1 MAISDPPTTTAP
13 PGTASR
19 SLTGSLGVGSII
31 FMVVAAAAPLTVVA
45 GSVPIGI
52 LAGNGSGYPA
62 TYLVSAAILA
72 FFAVGFVAMTPHVPQ
87 AGAFYSYISRGLGRP
102 LGLGAAMLALLTYV
116 TIQGAVFG
124 YVGQAIN
131 DLLGRYGVASPP
143 WWVWTMVVIAAIGV
157 LGYRHIDLSSKVLG
171 LLLVAEVAIVVVL
184 DVAVVA
190 QGGPEGYSAGIVTAA
205 DVTSGSP
212 ALGLMFAIAGF
223 IGFEAT
229 AVFRDEAREPE
240 RTIPRATYLALA
252 IIGVFYAVSSWV
264 IVTAW
269 GDSAVVERAAADPG
283 SMVVETTETYLGTVA
298 ADVLNVLLVTSLFAC
313 ALSFHNVLAR
323 YYFNLGNA
331 GVLHSRLG
339 AAHDRHASPS
349 SASLAQSVISAA
361 VIAVCALAGLDPVLE
376 VFTWLSGIATVGI
389 VALMLLTCVAVLVF
403 FRRTRVDTRPWQ
415 TVIAPGL
422 GLLGLVAVLVVL
434 VQNLPLLMGGVG
446 AGVLLLAALVAGPV
460 LAKYRPD
467 AAALT
472 DTALVDTTL
481 VDTTLVDTTL
491 TDPALEA

>member
-1 MAISDPPTTTAP
+1 MAISDPPATGAP
-13 PGTASR
+13 TSSVGSKPSAVSTR
-19 SLTGSLGVGSII
+19 SLSGSLGVGAII
-31 FMVVAAAAPLTVVA
+31 FMVVAAAAPLTVIA

-52 LAGNGSGYPA
+52 LIGNGAGYPA
-62 TYLVSAAILA
+62 SYAISAVILL

-102 LGLGAAMLALLTYV
+102 LGLGAAMLALLTYI
-116 TIQGAVFG
+116 TIQGAVLG
-124 YVGQAIN
+124 YIGQAIG

-143 WWVWTMVVIAAIGV
+143 WWVWTLAMVALIGV

-171 LLLVAEVAIVVVL
+171 LLLIAEIAIVVVL
-184 DVAVVA
+184 DVAVVG
-190 QGGPEGYSAGIVTAA
+190 QGGGPEGFSGGILSPAEI
-205 DVTSGSP
+205 TSGSP

-229 AVFRDEAREPE
+229 AVFRDEARDPE

-252 IIGVFYAVSSWV
+252 IIGVFYAVSSWA

-269 GDSAVVERAAADPG
+269 GDEAAVARAAEDPG
-283 SMVVETTETYLGTVA
+283 SMVVETTEVHLGTVV

-323 YYFNLGNA
+323 YYFNLGNT

-339 AAHDRHASPS
+339 NAHATHSSPA
-349 SASLAQSVISAA
+349 SASLTQTVVSGALMVA
-361 VIAVCALAGLDPVLE
+361 CAIAGLDPVLE

-389 VALMLLTCVAVLVF
+389 VGLMLLTCTAVLVF
-403 FRRTRVDTRPWQ
+403 FRRTKVDTRPWQ
-415 TVIAPGL
+415 TLIAPGL
-422 GLLGLVAVLVVL
+422 GFLGLAAILVVL
-434 VQNLPLLMGGVG
+434 VQNLPLLMGESTALGVG
-446 AGVLLLAALVAGPV
+446 AGVLLLACLLAGPV
-460 LAKYRPD
+460 IAKTRPQ

-472 DTALVDTTL
+472 DTDLSH
-481 VDTTLVDTTL
+481 
-491 TDPALEA
+491 

>member
-1 MAISDPPTTTAP
+1 MAISDPPASGLP
-13 PGTASR
+13 PAAEAQPRVPESVAR
-19 SLTGSLGVGSII
+19 SLSGSLGVGAII
-31 FMVVAAAAPLTVVA
+31 FMVVAAAAPLTVIA

-52 LAGNGSGYPA
+52 VAGNGAGYPA
-62 TYLVSAAILA
+62 SYAISAVILL

-87 AGAFYSYISRGLGRP
+87 AGAFYSYVSRGLGRGT
-102 LGLGAAMLALLTYV
+102 GLGAAMLALLTYV

-124 YVGQAIN
+124 FIGQAIG
-131 DLLGRYGVASPP
+131 DLLGRYGIASPP

-190 QGGPEGYSAGIVTAA
+190 RGGGDEGLSSGIV
-205 DVTSGSP
+205 DLSQITSGSP

-240 RTIPRATYLALA
+240 KTIPRATYLSLA

-264 IVTAW
+264 VVSAW
-269 GDSAVVERAAADPG
+269 GDTAALERAAADPG
-283 SMVVETTETYLGTVA
+283 SMVVETTELHLGTIA

-323 YYFNLGNA
+323 YYFNLGNT
-331 GVLHSRLG
+331 GVLHSGLG
-339 AAHDRHASPS
+339 NAHTRHASPS
-349 SASLAQSVISAA
+349 SASLTQTVVSVVLMAI
-361 VIAVCALAGLDPVLE
+361 CAIAGLDPVLE

-389 VALMLLTCVAVLVF
+389 VGLMLLTCAAVLVF
-403 FRRTRVDTRPWQ
+403 FRRTKVDTRPWQ
-415 TVIAPGL
+415 TLIAPSLGFL
-422 GLLGLVAVLVVL
+422 GLAAVLVVL
-434 VQNLPLLMGGVG
+434 VQNLPLLMGGSTALGVG
-446 AGVLLLAALVAGPV
+446 AGVLLLAALLAGPV
-460 LAKYRPD
+460 LAKARPG
-467 AAALT
+467 AAALS
-472 DTALVDTTL
+472 D
-481 VDTTLVDTTL
+481 
-491 TDPALEA
+491 